1 MARLTMTAAGHPP
14 ATTQHSGSETLPAT
28 HIARRDQAM
37 TTPATVFARGQERPV
52 AHRRT
57 AVVVG
62 VLFLSF
68 TVTFF
73 IGNTL
78 IHSYFSSATKPAGTL
93 IIGVLLIGL
102 SGLADAAVGLAM
114 RPVLTPYAPV
124 RSQVYFVLRVAEGL
138 AVLAACAYFLTSRS
152 QWNDYALPAYAL
164 SAVAG
169 LVLTPVLL
177 TSRLVP
183 WSLSVLGIVGY
194 ALLLAGVICNLLGI
208 ADIGW
213 HVSPAGIVFLAPGG
227 LFELLFPLLLIAR
240 GFSAGSRARPGP
252 VRTGS
257 ARHRDVTAV

>member
-1 MARLTMTAAGHPP
+1 
-14 ATTQHSGSETLPAT
+14 
-28 HIARRDQAM
+28 M
-37 TTPATVFARGQERPV
+37 TTPATDSARGQERPV

-78 IHSYFSSATKPAGTL
+78 IHSYFSSAAKPAGTL
-93 IIGVLLIGL
+93 ITGVLLIGL

-114 RPVLTPYAPV
+114 RPVLTPCAPV
-124 RSQVYFVLRVAEGL
+124 RSQAYFVLRVAEGL

-183 WSLSVLGIVGY
+183 RSLSSTGHRRLRV
-194 ALLLAGVICNLLGI
+194 
-208 ADIGW
+208 
-213 HVSPAGIVFLAPGG
+213 APGRGHLQSARDHRHRLARIPRRNRVPRPRWPVRALVPAPADRPG
-227 LFELLFPLLLIAR
+227 LFRWKP
-240 GFSAGSRARPGP
+240 GPPRARSHGQCPAPGRHGRLGQTP
-252 VRTGS
+252 
-257 ARHRDVTAV
+257 ARHRGHWLAS

>member
-1 MARLTMTAAGHPP
+1 M
-14 ATTQHSGSETLPAT
+14 
-28 HIARRDQAM
+28 
-37 TTPATVFARGQERPV
+37 
-52 AHRRT
+52 
-57 AVVVG
+57 VVG

-93 IIGVLLIGL
+93 ITGVLLIGL

-114 RPVLTPYAPV
+114 RPVLTPCAPV

-183 WSLSVLGIVGY
+183 RSLSILGIAGY
-194 ALLLAGVICNLLGI
+194 ALLLAGVVCDLLGI

-227 LFELLFPLLLIAR
+227 LFELLFPLLLIVR
-240 GFSAGSRARPGP
+240 GFSAGSRARPRARSHGQCP
-252 VRTGS
+252 APGRHGRLGETP
-257 ARHRDVTAV
+257 ARHRGHWSRWQLTRRDRPHASNSSPSAPRVLGDFGPFPSPGPGR

>member
-1 MARLTMTAAGHPP
+1 M
-14 ATTQHSGSETLPAT
+14 
-28 HIARRDQAM
+28 
-37 TTPATVFARGQERPV
+37 
-52 AHRRT
+52 
-57 AVVVG
+57 VVG

-78 IHSYFSSATKPAGTL
+78 IHSYFFSAARPASTL
-93 IIGVLLIGL
+93 ITGVLLIGL

-114 RPVLTPYAPV
+114 RPVLAPYTPV

-152 QWNDYALPAYAL
+152 QWHDYALPAYAL

-183 WSLSVLGIVGY
+183 RSLSVLGIAGY
-194 ALLLAGVICNLLGI
+194 TLLLAGVVCDLLGI

-213 HVSPAGIVFLAPGG
+213 HVSSVGIVFLAPGG
-227 LFELLFPLLLIAR
+227 LFELLFPLLLIFR
-240 GFSAGSRARPGP
+240 GFSAGSQARPVP
-252 VRTGS
+252 VHTGS
-257 ARHRDVTAV
+257 ARHPDVTAA